1 MCICFSEARNECEMN
16 INIVLNFLSIK
27 MRLNEVETIISSNV
41 KQHRA
46 SFIKKIYIYIYI
58 YIYNR
63 MNHVYHFLVYFN
75 LHVKTGNEKNR
86 NI

>member
-16 INIVLNFLSIK
+16 INIVLNFLLIK
-27 MRLNEVETIISSNV
+27 MRLNEVETIMSSNV

-46 SFIKKIYIYIYI
+46 FSIKKKNIYI
-58 YIYNR
+58 YIYNGV
-63 MNHVYHFLVYFN
+63 NHVYHFLVYFN